1 MSKYVVL
8 KLYLL
13 NVVLTLHTTK
23 KYWRSAGIRRTKS
36 SRIQKLSKCFFR
48 LSNLGKKQYEKQL
61 RNILTEFQ
69 SMTNPRI
76 LQNRC
81 CTTFLLLVV

>member
-23 KYWRSAGIRRTKS
+23 KYWRSAENRRRK
-36 SRIQKLSKCFFR
+36 FR
-48 LSNLGKKQYEKQL
+48 FR
-61 RNILTEFQ
+61 RNVAKA
-69 SMTNPRI
+69 N
-76 LQNRC
+76 
-81 CTTFLLLVV
+81 

>member
-23 KYWRSAGIRRTKS
+23 KYWRSAGIRRTGS
-36 SRIQKLSKCFFR
+36 SRIQKRSRCFFT
-48 LSNLGKKQYEKQL
+48 SANLQKIAELK
-61 RNILTEFQ
+61 
-69 SMTNPRI
+69 SMSG
-76 LQNRC
+76 LF
-81 CTTFLLLVV
+81 FLLFNQH

>member
-23 KYWRSAGIRRTKS
+23 KYWRSAGIRRTGS
-36 SRIQKLSKCFFR
+36 SRKTKRSRCFFT
-48 LSNLGKKQYEKQL
+48 SANLQKKAECG
-61 RNILTEFQ
+61 THSAE
-69 SMTNPRI
+69 
-76 LQNRC
+76 
-81 CTTFLLLVV
+81 